1 MIDWL
6 NNIYGYTAE
15 DDWLIKNR
23 DRFKGTKAQFELP
36 FVTSRTASDCINHSE
51 PDFKQRER
59 FGHQNRRQIR
69 KNSNSE

>member
-23 DRFKGTKAQFELP
+23 DWFKGMKAQF
-36 FVTSRTASDCINHSE
+36 
-51 PDFKQRER
+51 
-59 FGHQNRRQIR
+59 
-69 KNSNSE
+69 

>member
-36 FVTSRTASDCINHSE
+36 FVMSRTASD
-51 PDFKQRER
+51 
-59 FGHQNRRQIR
+59 
-69 KNSNSE
+69 